1 MGEKLRIIAVD
12 DEANNLAEFEIEIQG
27 LEDVELAGMFQ
38 STKEALL
45 FAEKHSVDAAFLDIS
60 MPGMSGIE
68 LGKKLR
74 ELCPDIILI
83 YLTAYRKYAY
93 DAFKLEA
100 VDYVLKPYNREDL
113 EKALSRARKQKKVQ
127 NADRIP
133 KVRIRT
139 FGRFEVF
146 VGEEPIDFSS
156 SKAKELLALCV
167 DRRGGIVTTEE
178 MLAFLW
184 EDRPDGEKS
193 RSLCRKV
200 IQRLHRTLDAYGAGD
215 ILIRHRRGRSLDMDK
230 VSCDYYEYLKK
241 GDEQEPP
248 EEYMSNYSWGEMTL
262 GRLLMR
268 GGVTEKS
275 SFEMMECTAH
285 ILLF

>member
-27 LEDVELAGMFQ
+27 MEDVELAGMFQ

-113 EKALSRARKQKKVQ
+113 EKALSRARKQKKSAECRQ
-127 NADRIP
+127 NP
-133 KVRIRT
+133 ESQNPYIR
-139 FGRFEVF
+139 EV
-146 VGEEPIDFSS
+146 
-156 SKAKELLALCV
+156 
-167 DRRGGIVTTEE
+167 
-178 MLAFLW
+178 
-184 EDRPDGEKS
+184 
-193 RSLCRKV
+193 
-200 IQRLHRTLDAYGAGD
+200 
-215 ILIRHRRGRSLDMDK
+215 
-230 VSCDYYEYLKK
+230 
-241 GDEQEPP
+241 
-248 EEYMSNYSWGEMTL
+248 
-262 GRLLMR
+262 
-268 GGVTEKS
+268 
-275 SFEMMECTAH
+275 
-285 ILLF
+285 